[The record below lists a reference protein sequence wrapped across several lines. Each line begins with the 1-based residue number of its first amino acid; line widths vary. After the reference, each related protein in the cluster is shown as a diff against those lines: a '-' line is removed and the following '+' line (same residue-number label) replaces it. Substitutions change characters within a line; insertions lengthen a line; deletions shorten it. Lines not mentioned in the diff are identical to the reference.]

1 MNRLNQIKLQEVASK
16 IQVIIFDND
25 GVLFESCDTLIK
37 VAPNTKVY
45 DQFIFLE
52 SLVDVFVTMEIG
64 ERHDFPEV
72 EWTEQ
77 VNALFNLSF
86 QKIGKDRI
94 QLVIFDKTADYD
106 RLLGI
111 QQSRNDSAIN
121 EEVALLQKRV
131 ADMENQLLEFQ
142 NHELKRIQEFKNE
155 FFAQV
160 SHEMRTP
167 LSSIAGL
174 VSLIEANGQKL
185 ATYLPAIR
193 STSLHLNSIVNDILD
208 ISKIEAG
215 KLIFEAIDFSLQEEV
230 SNVIAGFQ
238 FEAQQK
244 GTSLNLKL
252 PSESITLKS
261 DPIRLK
267 QVLYNLVGNSLKFTK
282 RGSVTLEI
290 VAVESEEGYIKLN
303 FKLSD
308 SGVGM
313 TAEQISKVLEPYAQ
327 AENSTARE
335 FGGTGLGM
343 GIAIKLVEAFGGQ
356 VEIKSER
363 GKGTEMSFILNFA
376 CGNSP
381 DNPNQSEESI
391 SGLKILLAED
401 DPVNRAILNE
411 FLTSRSV
418 QLTVVQSGRELLDKL
433 KSEDFDLVI
442 SDVELEDKSGIEVL
456 NEFRTQGNLTP
467 FLFVSGD
474 TSERHSTLE
483 EVGNWQW
490 LQKPIDLKM
499 LSKKITQLTTN
510 EVNLKIDLSLLERT
524 VGGDKAFMRELLVTI
539 HQTLPLEL
547 ELLQS
552 AIENIDFENIRIILH
567 KIRPSI
573 EYLGVELITNLRK
586 ELYLMAENQDKEL
599 FIRQWQLFFNSTFYV
614 MKDLKCYID
623 NGFSLK

>member
-1 MNRLNQIKLQEVASK
+1 MNRLDQIKLQEVASK
-16 IQVIIFDND
+16 IQVIVFNND
-25 GVLFESCDTLIK
+25 GVLIESCDTLIK
-37 VAPNTKVY
+37 VASNTKVY

-52 SLVDVFVTMEIG
+52 SLADVFGTMEIG

-86 QKIGKDRI
+86 QKIAEDRI

-142 NHELKRIQEFKNE
+142 NQELKRIQEFKNE

-185 ATYLPAIR
+185 STYLPAIR

-230 SNVIAGFQ
+230 SNVITGFQ
-238 FEAQQK
+238 FEAQEQ

-252 PSESITLKS
+252 PAESITLKS

-282 RGSVTLEI
+282 KGNVTLEI
-290 VAVESEEGYIKLN
+290 EATESESGYIELN
-303 FKLSD
+303 FQLSD

-313 TAEQISKVLEPYAQ
+313 TAEQISRVLEPYAQ
-327 AENSTARE
+327 ADNSTARE

-356 VEIKSER
+356 LEIKSEK
-363 GKGTEMSFILNFA
+363 GKGTEMSFMLNFPLGKA
-376 CGNSP
+376 FEKSS
-381 DNPNQSEESI
+381 QSEENI
-391 SGLKILLAED
+391 SGLNILLAED

-411 FLTSRSV
+411 FLISRSV
-418 QLTVVQSGRELLDKL
+418 QLTVVQSGRELMDMLN
-433 KSEDFDLVI
+433 SEDFELVI
-442 SDVELEDKSGIEVL
+442 SDVELEGKTGIEVL
-456 NEFRTQGNLTP
+456 KELRSQGNQTP

-474 TSERHSTLE
+474 SSDRHSTLE
-483 EVGNWQW
+483 EISNWQW
-490 LQKPIDLKM
+490 LQKPIDLTM
-499 LSKKITQLTTN
+499 LLTKITELTSQSPFQ
-510 EVNLKIDLSLLERT
+510 KIDLSLLERT
-524 VGGDKAFMRELLVTI
+524 VGGDKPFIRELLDTI
-539 HQTLPLEL
+539 YQTLPSEL
-547 ELLQS
+547 ELLTV
-552 AIENIDFENIRIILH
+552 AIDANNSEASRKILH

-573 EYLGVELITNLRK
+573 DYLGIPELSILREELYKMDESNESNTILITAFSSFKKQVTLALRQLKEYL
-586 ELYLMAENQDKEL
+586 
-599 FIRQWQLFFNSTFYV
+599 
-614 MKDLKCYID
+614 
-623 NGFSLK
+623 

>member
-1 MNRLNQIKLQEVASK
+1 MNRLDQIKLHEVASK
-16 IQVIIFDND
+16 IQVIVFNND
-25 GVLFESCDTLIK
+25 GVLIESCDTLIK

-52 SLVDVFVTMEIG
+52 SLADVFGTMEIG

-77 VNALFNLSF
+77 VDALFNLSF
-86 QKIGKDRI
+86 QKMAEDRI

-142 NHELKRIQEFKNE
+142 NYELKRIQEFKNE

-174 VSLIEANGQKL
+174 VSLIEANEQKL

-238 FEAQQK
+238 FEAQEK

-252 PSESITLKS
+252 PSESIVLKS

-282 RGSVTLEI
+282 KGDVTLEI
-290 VAVESEEGYIKLN
+290 VASESLEGYIKLN
-303 FKLSD
+303 FQLSD

-327 AENSTARE
+327 AEQSTARE

-356 VEIKSER
+356 LKIKSEK
-363 GKGTEMSFILNFA
+363 GKGTEMSFIINFA
-376 CGNSP
+376 LGKAPEKLNLI
-381 DNPNQSEESI
+381 EESI

-401 DPVNRAILNE
+401 DPVNRAVLSE
-411 FLTSRSV
+411 FLISRSV
-418 QLTVVQSGRELLDKL
+418 QLTVVQSGGELTEKL
-433 KSEDFDLVI
+433 NSEDFDLVI
-442 SDVELEDKSGIEVL
+442 SDVELEDKTGIEVIGISRDVGI
-456 NEFRTQGNLTP
+456 NTP

-474 TSERHSTLE
+474 SSDRHSTLE

-490 LQKPIDLKM
+490 LQKPINLTM
-499 LSKKITQLTTN
+499 LSKKITELTSKEAT
-510 EVNLKIDLSLLERT
+510 LKIDLSLLELT
-524 VGGDKAFMRELLVTI
+524 VGGDKAFMQELLDTI

-547 ELLQS
+547 ELLTVALES
-552 AIENIDFENIRIILH
+552 EEHETSRKILH
-567 KIRPSI
+567 KIKPSI
-573 EYLGVELITNLRK
+573 DYLGIPELIIHR
-586 ELYLMAENQDKEL
+586 EDLYKMAESNESIANLLTTFSSFKQQVTL
-599 FIRQWQLFFNSTFYV
+599 ALRQ
-614 MKDLKCYID
+614 LKAY
-623 NGFSLK
+623 L